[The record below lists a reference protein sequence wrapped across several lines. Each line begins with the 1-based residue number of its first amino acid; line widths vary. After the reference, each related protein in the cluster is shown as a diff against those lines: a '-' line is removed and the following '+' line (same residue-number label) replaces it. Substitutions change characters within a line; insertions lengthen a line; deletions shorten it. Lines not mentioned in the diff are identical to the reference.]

1 AAVALAAEHVT
12 VQLNTRFGAIR
23 EAMEGKEVVPTWD
36 GAPKGWRRNC
46 KEVAWYV
53 RGNKQSMRKYLATR
67 LISKLT
73 GTARLLAMSW
83 SQAEFDTED
92 GVTNFKRYNNEKV
105 ADFLVRETLGFE
117 EFQEALIRL
126 KQERSGV
133 VAEWKMHRTLRVG
146 GGLEATVEC
155 LKKKM
160 LLTRRRL
167 KEDVEN
173 QLHRDRARW
182 PWTRTGE
189 MNGEMV
195 GTLVGNIMSV
205 GEMTILLY
213 GNLLEANME
222 KTRMILDY
230 KNCRSALTGNILAC
244 EKGRV
249 LVENMGGKFTGKH
262 MNYAD
267 TDWHWDLVM
276 AKGKNK
282 NKNANWT
289 AYDMAYAFPHG
300 KNKGKFKGSKGSQV
314 NAYVAD
320 YYGLEME
327 VDGQTR
333 GDLHAAEA
341 QSAKDNEENRSL
353 LVPVLVGMDFA
364 GDTGTGMVVDLV
376 DGTCVFSLIDP
387 LRHYTLQQNSKGHY
401 MVDLVEYLT
410 GGVTVSQGHA
420 NIILLQEV
428 MAVKSPD
435 YLAVLMKQLECDK
448 EGKKQMEVLE
458 KDRAMELDGRDPRA
472 SDQQWPC
479 YGTHEPMRHR
489 SNKWGMWMH
498 CSQCAL
504 RLIYLPKKGAP
515 SDSTEVKN
523 HQDVKQ
529 ALKQLEEDFAT
540 MKGILPTEEMV
551 RVAIEKHTTNQRYA
565 DVLAKCK
572 NKPVAAK
579 PMKKGYQTTASAPR
593 SPTSAASS
601 WGVVEEPET
610 PTLEQEILK
619 HITTEELI
627 KLKEVMR
634 ERSLKAQE
642 DAEMLTTDQLKK
654 MSPAGN

>member
-1 AAVALAAEHVT
+1 AASQGGRRESATPGPSPVAVDEEDE
-12 VQLNTRFGAIR
+12 LNVMDSFIIN
-23 EAMEGKEVVPTWD
+23 V
-36 GAPKGWRRNC
+36 
-46 KEVAWYV
+46 
-53 RGNKQSMRKYLATR
+53 L
-67 LISKLT
+67 
-73 GTARLLAMSW
+73 
-83 SQAEFDTED
+83 
-92 GVTNFKRYNNEKV
+92 
-105 ADFLVRETLGFE
+105 
-117 EFQEALIRL
+117 
-126 KQERSGV
+126 
-133 VAEWKMHRTLRVG
+133 
-146 GGLEATVEC
+146 
-155 LKKKM
+155 
-160 LLTRRRL
+160 
-167 KEDVEN
+167 
-173 QLHRDRARW
+173 
-182 PWTRTGE
+182 TGE

-213 GNLLEANME
+213 GNLLESNME
-222 KTRMILDY
+222 KTLMILDY
-230 KNCRSALTGNILAC
+230 KNCR
-244 EKGRV
+244 KGFGGKP
-249 LVENMGGKFTGKH
+249 MGGKFMGKH

-267 TDWHWDLVM
+267 SDWHWDLVM

-333 GDLHAAEA
+333 GDLRAAGA

-420 NIILLQEV
+420 NIILLQERHVSFDVEVLELHVVLPEVDRGELFRQLLQRRSELNQTSPAARRLRLMQPAPKSSEV

-448 EGKKQMEVLE
+448 EGKKQMDVLE

-479 YGTHEPMRHR
+479 YGTREPMRHR

-529 ALKQLEEDFAT
+529 ALKQLEDFAT
-540 MKGILPTEEMV
+540 MRGILPTEEMV

-579 PMKKGYQTTASAPR
+579 PMKKGYQTTPGR
-593 SPTSAASS
+593 TS
-601 WGVVEEPET
+601 
-610 PTLEQEILK
+610 
-619 HITTEELI
+619 
-627 KLKEVMR
+627 
-634 ERSLKAQE
+634 
-642 DAEMLTTDQLKK
+642 
-654 MSPAGN
+654 

>member
-1 AAVALAAEHVT
+1 
-12 VQLNTRFGAIR
+12 
-23 EAMEGKEVVPTWD
+23 MEGKEVVPTWD
-36 GAPKGWRRNC
+36 GAPKGWRRYC

-92 GVTNFKRYNNEKV
+92 GVTKYLRKLAQSPLNEIEMTIFKIGGLRV
-105 ADFLVRETLGFE
+105 
-117 EFQEALIRL
+117 
-126 KQERSGV
+126 SGIGGDSV
-133 VAEWKMHRTLRVG
+133 EVAEWRTDRTLRVG
-146 GGLEATVEC
+146 GGLVAIVEC

-160 LLTRRRL
+160 LLTRENIKAIRRNLKRLLLKPDIGIPQRRRL
-167 KEDVEN
+167 REDVEN
-173 QLHRDRARW
+173 QLHRDRA
-182 PWTRTGE
+182 RTGE

-213 GNLLEANME
+213 GNLLESNME
-222 KTRMILDY
+222 KTLMILDY
-230 KNCRSALTGNILAC
+230 KNCRSSGCFICGGNHMAREC
-244 EKGRV
+244 PDRQHPGVRKGKGFGGKP
-249 LVENMGGKFTGKH
+249 MGGKFTGKH

-341 QSAKDNEENRSL
+341 QSAKVNADNEENRSL

-376 DGTCVFSLIDP
+376 
-387 LRHYTLQQNSKGHY
+387 
-401 MVDLVEYLT
+401 
-410 GGVTVSQGHA
+410 
-420 NIILLQEV
+420 EV

-448 EGKKQMEVLE
+448 EGKKQMDVLE

-642 DAEMLTTDQLKK
+642 DAEMLTTDQMKK

>member
-1 AAVALAAEHVT
+1 
-12 VQLNTRFGAIR
+12 
-23 EAMEGKEVVPTWD
+23 MEGKEVVPTWD
-36 GAPKGWRRNC
+36 GAPKGWRRYC

-83 SQAEFDTED
+83 SQAEFDTESAA
-92 GVTNFKRYNNEKV
+92 V
-105 ADFLVRETLGFE
+105 
-117 EFQEALIRL
+117 LIRANGRLDYLHL
-126 KQERSGV
+126 KNGVEMTIFKIGGLRVSGIGGDSV
-133 VAEWKMHRTLRVG
+133 EVAEWRMHRTLRVG
-146 GGLEATVEC
+146 EGLVATVEC

-160 LLTRRRL
+160 LLTRTEMAASQGGRRESATPGPSPVAVDE
-167 KEDVEN
+167 EDELNVMDSFIIN
-173 QLHRDRARW
+173 VL
-182 PWTRTGE
+182 TGE

-213 GNLLEANME
+213 GNLLESNME
-222 KTRMILDY
+222 KTLMILDY
-230 KNCRSALTGNILAC
+230 KNCRRPSFGG
-244 EKGRV
+244 KP
-249 LVENMGGKFTGKH
+249 MGGKFMGKH

-267 TDWHWDLVM
+267 SDWHWDLVM

-333 GDLHAAEA
+333 GDLHAAGA
-341 QSAKDNEENRSL
+341 QSAKVNAERKSFSVYVLPNPSNYQDNEENRSL

-420 NIILLQEV
+420 NIILLQERH
-428 MAVKSPD
+428 
-435 YLAVLMKQLECDK
+435 
-448 EGKKQMEVLE
+448 EGKKQMDVLE

-479 YGTHEPMRHR
+479 YGTREPMRHR

-529 ALKQLEEDFAT
+529 ALKQLEDFAT
-540 MKGILPTEEMV
+540 MRGILPTEEMV

-579 PMKKGYQTTASAPR
+579 PMKKGYQTTPGR
-593 SPTSAASS
+593 TSARPRLGALSGS
-601 WGVVEEPET
+601 
-610 PTLEQEILK
+610 
-619 HITTEELI
+619 
-627 KLKEVMR
+627 
-634 ERSLKAQE
+634 
-642 DAEMLTTDQLKK
+642 
-654 MSPAGN
+654 